1 MLVTLSLP
9 AAKIMVYQQRT
20 KTIAA
25 AILEER
31 KPRDMERVETLI
43 NKLRTQLEGNA
54 SIDQLLV
61 TVQILQSELVHLKSI
76 TPQGNAVSGP
86 SPAVHIST
94 NAPSDARLK
103 QQEDSGEKIVEVLQV
118 DEAALEAEL
127 EEIRKNAEALNQ
139 MGAVNKPPMRFDPME
154 EAPTLIQHQAK
165 KEQKPQ
171 APPPTIVREE
181 ETSLNEKL
189 KQSHTELSDALSE
202 TSIKDLRKGIG
213 LNDRF
218 VFINELFR
226 GDEVMYERS
235 IKTINGF
242 AIYPEAEYWIK
253 RELKLKLGWM
263 ESNPVVKQF
272 DQLVRR
278 RFS

>member
-1 MLVTLSLP
+1 
-9 AAKIMVYQQRT
+9 
-20 KTIAA
+20 
-25 AILEER
+25 
-31 KPRDMERVETLI
+31 MERVETLSK
-43 NKLRTQLEGNA
+43 KLAEQLEGNA
-54 SIDQLLV
+54 SVDQLLL
-61 TVQILQSELVHLKSI
+61 TVQMLHSELVHLKNI
-76 TPQGNAVSGP
+76 TPAEKPGSTSAAFQVAPAVSVPERRAAGKDP
-86 SPAVHIST
+86 
-94 NAPSDARLK
+94 
-103 QQEDSGEKIVEVLQV
+103 EEKIVEVLQV

-127 EEIRKNAEALNQ
+127 EEIKKNAEALNQ
-139 MGAVNKPPMRFDPME
+139 MSAANKPAIKFDPME
-154 EAPTLIQHQAK
+154 ETPTLLQHQAP
-165 KEQKPQ
+165 KPQ
-171 APPPTIVREE
+171 ASSVPPATMAREE

-189 KQSHTELSDALSE
+189 KQSRTELSDALSE

-218 VFINELFR
+218 LFINELFR